1 MGESSKNRA
10 AASDKY
16 NINNAGGMGP
26 KLVLDF
32 YLYPFFDLGLFLFSS
47 KTPHVALSA
56 QCCPV
61 HSFTNNFYT
70 SFLLVLTTSS
80 TRDGFS
86 TTVSGIFQIVFQN
99 SKRNLSK
106 LPVLICCV
114 GIADPLMQD
123 IVLYNTTNGVLC

>member
-10 AASDKY
+10 AASDRY

-32 YLYPFFDLGLFLFSS
+32 YLYPFFDFGLSLFSS
-47 KTPHVALSA
+47 KTPHVALSP
-56 QCCPV
+56 QCYPV

-70 SFLLVLTTSS
+70 SSLSVS
-80 TRDGFS
+80 TPPSIRDGFS
-86 TTVSGIFQIVFQN
+86 TTVSGIFQIVLEN

-106 LPVLICCV
+106 LPVLIYCV
-114 GIADPLMQD
+114 GIADPLMQN